1 LKAIILGNNITL
13 DKFFTAIDADGSGT
27 IEAS

>member
-1 LKAIILGNNITL
+1 LGNNITL